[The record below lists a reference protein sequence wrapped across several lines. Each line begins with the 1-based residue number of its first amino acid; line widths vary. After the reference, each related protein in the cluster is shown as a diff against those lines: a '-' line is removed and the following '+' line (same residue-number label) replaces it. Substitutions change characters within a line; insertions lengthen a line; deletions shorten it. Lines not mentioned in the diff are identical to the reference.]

1 MAEPTQTIV
10 ITGAAGFL
18 GAALAEAL
26 GKRFR
31 LIGLDL
37 FEPEEPT
44 AGMSFIKT
52 DFASDDSVSA
62 AWREAHT
69 SANGKIAAVIHLAA
83 YYDLTGEPNPKYEQV
98 TVEGTRRLLRALRQ
112 SEVERFVFASTML
125 VHAPCEPG
133 EKIDEDWP
141 IAPRWPYPES
151 KAETERLI
159 LEERESTPVGI
170 LRFAGVYDE
179 QCRAAFLSQQIMR
192 IYERLPTGILFAGDP
207 SHGQPYLHLA
217 DMVDAVVRV
226 VDRRREL
233 PADTVLLLGET
244 ETPSYRELQ
253 RRLGFL
259 IHGVEWTTLAL
270 PKNVAKAGAWV
281 QDEVLREDMFI
292 KPWMIEI
299 ADDHYELDIR
309 RAQHLLGWTPRYN
322 LLDTLSAMITLLKAD
337 PTDWYAINKLEP
349 ATVAASEPELLQ
361 AKQRLA
367 QRPVEVVRK
376 AEAKIAAATKRTLWA
391 SLTNIALGAWLIA
404 SPFAYGLFDADIQ
417 AAPPPAAGV
426 ELPAAAVRNAMLAY
440 SEILSGTA
448 LILLTAFAM
457 RPRGAWIQWG
467 VAAIGTWVM
476 FAPLVFWTASSAA
489 YAADSLIGMLV
500 IAFAVMIPPR
510 PGESAGA
517 LSSDAD
523 KPLGWSYSPSLF
535 TQRLPIVALAF
546 AGFFISRYLGAFQ
559 LGHIDTV
566 WDPFFGPGAL
576 NARNGTEAVITSDV
590 SRSFPIADAGFGAIA
605 YAFDILAGII
615 GDRRRWRTM
624 PWMVLIFGF
633 LIVPLGAVSV
643 GFIIIQPTI
652 IGALCTLCL
661 IQAAITVVLIP
672 YSIDEVL
679 ATALYLVHAKKAGRP
694 FWRTL
699 LRGGPARSEDRDPSA
714 DLDRPALDILKDF
727 AVGGVNFPWTL
738 LASVALGV
746 WLMATPLT
754 LGHVAPL
761 YFSDHVIGC
770 LVITVAVT
778 AMAEVARPLR
788 FLNAVLGV
796 WIAASGFMLEGSG
809 AAGPVS
815 NLAAGIALVL
825 LSLPLGTRSKEH
837 YGGWDRFIV

>member
-37 FEPEEPT
+37 FEPKEPA
-44 AGMSFIKT
+44 AGMSFIEI
-52 DFASDDSVSA
+52 DFSSDESVSA
-62 AWREAHT
+62 AWREAHER
-69 SANGKIAAVIHLAA
+69 ANGKIAAVIHLAA

-98 TVEGTRRLLRALRQ
+98 TVEGTRRLLHALRQ
-112 SEVERFVFASTML
+112 SEVDRFIFSSTML

-133 EKIDEDWP
+133 EKIDEAWP

-151 KAETERLI
+151 KAKTERLI
-159 LEERESTPVGI
+159 LEERGDTPVAI

-179 QCRAAFLSQQIMR
+179 QCRAAFLAQQIMR
-192 IYERLPTGILFAGDP
+192 INERLPTGILFAGDP

-253 RRLGFL
+253 ARLGLL

-270 PKNVAKAGAWV
+270 PKTIAAAGAWV

-299 ADDHYELDIR
+299 ADDHYELDIDRAR
-309 RAQHLLGWTPRYN
+309 RLLGWTPRYK
-322 LLDTLSAMITLLKAD
+322 LLDTLPAMITLLKAD

-367 QRPVEVVRK
+367 QRPAEAVRK
-376 AEAKIAAATKRTLWA
+376 AEEKIVVATKRTLWA
-391 SLTNIALGAWLIA
+391 PLTNIALGAWLIA
-404 SPFAYGLFDADIQ
+404 SPFAYGLFDADVQ

-426 ELPAAAVRNAMLAY
+426 ELPAAAVRNAMLGY
-440 SEILSGTA
+440 SELLSGAA
-448 LILLTAFAM
+448 LILLTALAL
-457 RPRGAWIQWG
+457 RPRGGWMQWG

-476 FAPLVFWTASSAA
+476 FAPLVSWTTSSAA

-500 IAFAVMIPPR
+500 IAFAVMIPPT
-510 PGESAGA
+510 PGESAEA

-523 KPLGWSYSPSLF
+523 KPLGWSYSPSTY

-546 AGFFISRYLGAFQ
+546 VGFFISRYLGAFQ
-559 LGHIDTV
+559 LGHTAAV

-576 NARNGTEAVITSDV
+576 DARNGTEAVITSAV

-633 LIVPLGAVSV
+633 LIIPLGAVSV

-672 YSIDEVL
+672 YSIDEVV
-679 ATALYLVHAKKAGRP
+679 ATGLYLANAKGAGRP

-699 LRGGPARSEDRDPSA
+699 LRGGPALSEDRDPSA

-754 LGHVAPL
+754 LGNAAPL

-770 LVITVAVT
+770 LVITIAVT

-788 FLNAVLGV
+788 FLNVALGV
-796 WIAASGFMLEGSG
+796 WVAASGFMLDGSG
-809 AAGPVS
+809 TGGPLPNLLAG
-815 NLAAGIALVL
+815 AALVL

-837 YGGWDRFIV
+837 YGVWDRFIV